1 MSSMKQYHKALLLGG
16 VLALAVVVTGCSA
29 ALPPDAQGPLWE
41 EVVKGERANAA
52 RGGWTGIG
60 LIIVGVLMMVGSM
73 FPDLDL
79 MARVGIPFISFLGI
93 TVRTSVPVGLAVVA
107 LGVWLIN
114 KTQYTVKVSTGEP
127 EKVESRGRGKKR

>member
-1 MSSMKQYHKALLLGG
+1 MKQYHKALLLGG

-60 LIIVGVLMMVGSM
+60 LIVVGVLMMVGSKPWTP
-73 FPDLDL
+73 FLDRL
-79 MARVGIPFISFLGI
+79 PLVPKCYHDPSGAGPEAEPAGIG
-93 TVRTSVPVGLAVVA
+93 AAAAA
-107 LGVWLIN
+107 LGDFCS
-114 KTQYTVKVSTGEP
+114 YA
-127 EKVESRGRGKKR
+127 